1 MHYILFFRT
10 GITLIY
16 LFVLQKK
23 TISPR
28 KNAQLHQE
36 YPLYAIN
43 TEEFFKSA

>member
-1 MHYILFFRT
+1 MLYIQPFRT

-23 TISPR
+23 NNTPR

-36 YPLYAIN
+36 HPLYAIN